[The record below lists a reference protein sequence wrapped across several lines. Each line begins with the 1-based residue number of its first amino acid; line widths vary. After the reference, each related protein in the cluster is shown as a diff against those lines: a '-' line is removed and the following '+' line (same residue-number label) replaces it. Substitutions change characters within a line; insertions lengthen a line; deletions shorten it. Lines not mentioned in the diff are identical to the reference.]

1 MILKSEVFMKQD
13 KYKKMAMKFGAL
25 FFVVVLFLTYFSK
38 TIDNLLLPKVKVSD
52 VITGSLSEYPDTMH
66 THYLLPLSSVV
77 SEEVYVIFTDEKGE
91 VTVNAVSVNIC
102 GSNDLYYEVTSESL
116 FSDMQVVYKT
126 SKEIFDGDRVYV
138 EEGG

>member
-1 MILKSEVFMKQD
+1 MKQV
-13 KYKKMAMKFGAL
+13 KFKRIVIKSGIV
-25 FFVVVLFLTYFSK
+25 FFIVILFLTYFSK

-77 SEEVYVIFTDEKGE
+77 SEEVYVINTLESGD
-91 VTVNAVSVNIC
+91 VTVSCVSVNIC
-102 GSNDLYYEVTSESL
+102 DSDDLYFEVTSDSL

-126 SKEIFDGDRVYV
+126 SKDIFDGDRVYI
-138 EEGG
+138 EEGE

>member
-1 MILKSEVFMKQD
+1 MKQV
-13 KYKKMAMKFGAL
+13 KFKRIVIKSGIV
-25 FFVVVLFLTYFSK
+25 FFIVILFLTYFSK

-77 SEEVYVIFTDEKGE
+77 SEEVYVINTLENGD
-91 VTVNAVSVNIC
+91 VTVSCVSVNIC
-102 GSNDLYYEVTSESL
+102 DSDDLYFEVTSDSL

-126 SKEIFDGDRVYV
+126 SKDISDGDRAYI
-138 EEGG
+138 EEGE

>member
-1 MILKSEVFMKQD
+1 MKQV
-13 KYKKMAMKFGAL
+13 KFKRIVIKSGIV
-25 FFVVVLFLTYFSK
+25 FFIVILFLTYFSK

-77 SEEVYVIFTDEKGE
+77 SEEVYVINTLENGD
-91 VTVNAVSVNIC
+91 VTVSCVSVNIC
-102 GSNDLYYEVTSESL
+102 DSDDLYFEVTSDSL

-126 SKEIFDGDRVYV
+126 SKDISDGDRVYI
-138 EEGG
+138 EEGE

>member
-1 MILKSEVFMKQD
+1 MKQV
-13 KYKKMAMKFGAL
+13 KFKRIVIKSGIV
-25 FFVVVLFLTYFSK
+25 FFIVILFLTYFSK

-77 SEEVYVIFTDEKGE
+77 SEEVYVINTLENGD
-91 VTVNAVSVNIC
+91 VTVSCVSVNIC
-102 GSNDLYYEVTSESL
+102 DSDDLYYEVTSDSL

-126 SKEIFDGDRVYV
+126 SKDISDGDRVYI
-138 EEGG
+138 EEGE

>member
-1 MILKSEVFMKQD
+1 MKQV
-13 KYKKMAMKFGAL
+13 KFKRIVIKSGIV
-25 FFVVVLFLTYFSK
+25 FFIVILFLTYFSK

-77 SEEVYVIFTDEKGE
+77 SEEVYVINTLKNGD
-91 VTVNAVSVNIC
+91 VTVSCVSVNIC
-102 GSNDLYYEVTSESL
+102 DSDDLYFEVTSDSL

-126 SKEIFDGDRVYV
+126 SKDIFDGDRVYI
-138 EEGG
+138 EEGE

>member
-1 MILKSEVFMKQD
+1 MKQV
-13 KYKKMAMKFGAL
+13 KFKRIVIKSGIV
-25 FFVVVLFLTYFSK
+25 FFIVILFLTYFSK

-77 SEEVYVIFTDEKGE
+77 SEEVYVINTLKNGD
-91 VTVNAVSVNIC
+91 VTVSCVSVNIC
-102 GSNDLYYEVTSESL
+102 DSDDLYYEVTSDSL

-126 SKEIFDGDRVYV
+126 SKDISDGDRVYI
-138 EEGG
+138 EEGE

>member
-1 MILKSEVFMKQD
+1 MKQV
-13 KYKKMAMKFGAL
+13 KFKRIVIKSGIV
-25 FFVVVLFLTYFSK
+25 FFIVILFLTYFSK

-77 SEEVYVIFTDEKGE
+77 SEEVYVINTLKNGD
-91 VTVNAVSVNIC
+91 VSVSCVSVNIC
-102 GSNDLYYEVTSESL
+102 DSDDLYFEVTSDSL

-126 SKEIFDGDRVYV
+126 SKDIFDGDRVYI
-138 EEGG
+138 EEGE

>member
-1 MILKSEVFMKQD
+1 MKQV
-13 KYKKMAMKFGAL
+13 KFKRIVIKSGIV
-25 FFVVVLFLTYFSK
+25 FFIVILFLTYFSK

-77 SEEVYVIFTDEKGE
+77 SEEVYVINTLENGD
-91 VTVNAVSVNIC
+91 VTVSCVSVNIC
-102 GSNDLYYEVTSESL
+102 DSDDLYFEVTSDSL

-126 SKEIFDGDRVYV
+126 SKDIFDGDRVYI
-138 EEGG
+138 EEGE

>member
-1 MILKSEVFMKQD
+1 MKQV
-13 KYKKMAMKFGAL
+13 KFKRIVIKSGIV
-25 FFVVVLFLTYFSK
+25 FFIVILFLTYFSK

-77 SEEVYVIFTDEKGE
+77 SEEVYVINTLKNGD
-91 VTVNAVSVNIC
+91 VTVSCVSVNIC
-102 GSNDLYYEVTSESL
+102 DSDDLYFEVTSDSL

-126 SKEIFDGDRVYV
+126 SKDIFDGNRVYI
-138 EEGG
+138 EEGE